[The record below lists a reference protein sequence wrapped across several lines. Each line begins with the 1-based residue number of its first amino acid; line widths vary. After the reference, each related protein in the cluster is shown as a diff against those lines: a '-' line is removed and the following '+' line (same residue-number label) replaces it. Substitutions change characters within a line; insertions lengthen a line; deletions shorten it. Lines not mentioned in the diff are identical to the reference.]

1 MIIALF
7 FCLFLPYA
15 SQAIE
20 IVAAENF
27 YGQVS
32 QEIGG
37 EQVHVVSILSN
48 PNQDPHLF
56 STSAATA
63 RAVAEADLI
72 IYNGIHYDPWM
83 KNLIEANA
91 NKKAV
96 IIVADLM
103 GKKTGD
109 DPHIWYDPQT
119 MLTLASEL
127 AKKMGALDPS
137 HQNDFNERL
146 KSFKSSYQSL
156 LDKIAEFKK
165 LYSGIAVIATE
176 SVFNYMAEAIGLK
189 MEGLRFQLSILN
201 DTTPSAKDIIEFE
214 GRLKKRQV
222 KVLIYNNQ
230 VSNSL
235 TTRLKE
241 LAQKMRIPV
250 VGVSETEPQGKT
262 YISWMVSQ
270 LEALERGFIERD

>member
-214 GRLKKRQV
+214 DRLKKRQV